1 MIMPRLTFGFHEKH
15 RVEIERLL
23 REYEA
28 HLGISLCFQDFDR
41 ELAELPSPYIPP
53 LGQFITAWDET
64 SGALLASVALRPS
77 PDDPSACE
85 MKRLYVRPVGRGS
98 GLGRRLANEITQEAR
113 RIGYRRML
121 LDTLPWLKEAQ
132 SLYLSMEFRQ
142 TGTSGSSPQVLLFE
156 RDLTQ

>member
-1 MIMPRLTFGFHEKH
+1 MTMPRLTFGFREMD

-28 HLGISLCFQDFDR
+28 HLGVSLSFQDFDE
-41 ELAELPSPYIPP
+41 ELAALPSPYTPP
-53 LGQFITAWDET
+53 RGQFITAWDET
-64 SGALLASVALRPS
+64 SGTLLASVALRPS
-77 PDDPSACE
+77 PDDPFACE
-85 MKRLYVRPVGRGS
+85 MKRLYVRPAGRGT

-121 LDTLPWLKEAQ
+121 LDTLPWLTAAQ
-132 SLYLSMEFRQ
+132 ALYLSMGFRQ